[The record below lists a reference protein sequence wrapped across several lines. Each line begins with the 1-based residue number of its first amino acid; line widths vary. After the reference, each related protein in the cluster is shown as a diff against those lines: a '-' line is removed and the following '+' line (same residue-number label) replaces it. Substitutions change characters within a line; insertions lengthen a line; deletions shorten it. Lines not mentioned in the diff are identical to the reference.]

1 LSATRRF
8 ALRRLDP
15 FLGVTQVVENEAGR
29 SLSVDGVNWE
39 IQLRATLPAGG
50 WGVLNRGRGE
60 NAFFRFGVWSRAEG
74 LARFPPA
81 RNVDPNAAERD
92 AAALLAQ
99 VEEALPA
106 LPLPLVDTLECWL
119 LDADRKPLAL
129 LASLPPDAPLPERGV
144 RRWRPALPDPDAPGT
159 HDFARL
165 ATWVAQRA
173 LPTPCWIAREADD
186 SGRGVAAGERFAAGA
201 FPETLVALPN
211 ATDAATADAD
221 LGARYLEWLAPRLL
235 MLPLAAA
242 TRAALEIA
250 AASRPEEVAHFF
262 RLYPEIR
269 DPARLNAVRVQARLI
284 ATA

>member
-1 LSATRRF
+1 MSATRRF

-15 FLGVTQVVENEAGR
+15 FLGVTQVVENEVGR
-29 SLSVDGVNWE
+29 GLSVDGANWE
-39 IQLRATLPAGG
+39 IQLRATLPAVG

-74 LARFPPA
+74 MARFPPA
-81 RNVDPNAAERD
+81 RNVDPNVAERD

-106 LPLPLVDTLECWL
+106 LPFPLADTLECWL

-144 RRWRPALPDPDAPGT
+144 RRWTPALPDPDAPGR
-159 HDFARL
+159 HDFSRL
-165 ATWVAQRA
+165 ASWVAQRA
-173 LPTPCWIAREADD
+173 LPTPCWIARKADG
-186 SGRGVAAGERFAAGA
+186 SGRSVAAGESFAAGA
-201 FPETLVALPN
+201 FPETLVALP
-211 ATDAATADAD
+211 DANDEFLAE

-242 TRAALEIA
+242 TRTALEIA

-284 ATA
+284 ASA

>member
-1 LSATRRF
+1 LSAPRCH

-15 FLGVTQVVENEAGR
+15 FLGVTQVVEGAAGR
-29 SLSVDGVNWE
+29 ALSVDGVNWE
-39 IQLRATLPAGG
+39 IQLRATLPAG

-60 NAFFRFGVWSRAEG
+60 NVFFRFGVWSRAEG

-106 LPLPLVDTLECWL
+106 LPFPLADTLECWL
-119 LDADRKPLAL
+119 LDAHRRPLAL
-129 LASLPPDAPLPERGV
+129 LASLPPDAQLPEHAA
-144 RRWRPALPDPDAPGT
+144 RRWTPALPDPDASGA

-165 ATWVAQRA
+165 ASWVTQRA
-173 LPTPCWIAREADD
+173 LPTPCWIARDAEGGGC
-186 SGRGVAAGERFAAGA
+186 GRGVAAGERFAAGA
-201 FPETLVALPN
+201 FPETLVALP
-211 ATDAATADAD
+211 DANDEVLAD

-269 DPARLNAVRVQARLI
+269 DSARLNVVRVQARLI
-284 ATA
+284 ETA

>member
-1 LSATRRF
+1 MRRH

-15 FLGVTQVVENEAGR
+15 FLGVTQVVEGAAGR
-29 SLSVDGVNWE
+29 ALSVDGVNWE
-39 IQLRATLPAGG
+39 IQLRSTLPAG

-60 NAFFRFGVWSRAEG
+60 NVYFRFGVWSREEG

-81 RNVDPNAAERD
+81 RNVDPHAAERD
-92 AAALLAQ
+92 GEALIAQ

-106 LPLPLVDTLECWL
+106 LPFPLADTLECWL
-119 LDADRKPLAL
+119 LDAQRKPLAL
-129 LASLPPDAPLPERGV
+129 LASLPPDAPLPERGA
-144 RRWRPALPDPDAPGT
+144 RRWTPALPDPEATGT
-159 HDFARL
+159 SDFARL
-165 ATWVAQRA
+165 AAWVAQRA
-173 LPTPCWIAREADD
+173 LPTPCWIAREANG
-186 SGRGVAAGERFAAGA
+186 SGRGVATGERLAAGA
-201 FPETLVALPN
+201 FPETLVVLPD
-211 ATDAATADAD
+211 ATDAAMAE

-250 AASRPEEVAHFF
+250 AVSRPEEVAHFF

-284 ATA
+284 ETA

>member
-1 LSATRRF
+1 MSATRRF

-15 FLGVTQVVENEAGR
+15 FLGVTQVVENEVGR
-29 SLSVDGVNWE
+29 GLSVDGANWE
-39 IQLRATLPAGG
+39 IQLRATLPAVG

-74 LARFPPA
+74 MARFPPA

-106 LPLPLVDTLECWL
+106 LPFPLVDSLECWL

-144 RRWRPALPDPDAPGT
+144 RRWTPALPDPDAPGR
-159 HDFARL
+159 HDFSRL
-165 ATWVAQRA
+165 ASWVAQRA
-173 LPTPCWIAREADD
+173 LPTPCWIAREADG
-186 SGRGVAAGERFAAGA
+186 SSRGVAAGERFAAGA
-201 FPETLVALPN
+201 FPETLVALPD
-211 ATDAATADAD
+211 ATDDALAE

-242 TRAALEIA
+242 TRTALEIA

-284 ATA
+284 ASA

>member
-1 LSATRRF
+1 MSAPRRH

-106 LPLPLVDTLECWL
+106 LPFPLADTLECWL

-144 RRWRPALPDPDAPGT
+144 RRWTPALPDPDATGA
-159 HDFARL
+159 HDFSQL
-165 ATWVAQRA
+165 AAWVAQRA
-173 LPTPCWIAREADD
+173 LPTPCWITREADG
-186 SGRGVAAGERFAAGA
+186 SGRGVATGERLAAGA
-201 FPETLVALPN
+201 FPETLVALPDVN
-211 ATDAATADAD
+211 DEVLAD

-242 TRAALEIA
+242 TRAALEFA